1 MPIHYSKEEHIL
13 FEFLR
18 KVGESITKGTTKVF
32 LDKSVGSDIEHDL
45 TALLEQDSVDK
56 RLAVRVSFS
65 MGQFPG
71 KITSET
77 GVLVSVYTN
86 RGYLTSVK
94 LKHGEIG
101 CPVSYLDR
109 TEDKSDDPTR
119 YDWIDALI
127 VKLNEELSKQLRMD
141 MFMADAEILQGWVNR
156 L

>member
-13 FEFLR
+13 FAFLR
-18 KVGESITKGTTKVF
+18 KVGESIVKGTTKVF

-45 TALLEQDSVDK
+45 TARLEQDSADK

-71 KITSET
+71 EITSET
-77 GVLVSVYTN
+77 GVLVSVYTG
-86 RGYLTSVK
+86 RGYLTSLE
-94 LKHGEIG
+94 LKRGETG

-109 TEDKSDDPTR
+109 IEGKSDDPTR

-127 VKLNEELSKQLRMD
+127 AKLNDELSKQMNMS
-141 MFMADAEILQGWVNR
+141 MFMDDVEILQGWVNR

>member
-1 MPIHYSKEEHIL
+1 MPLRYSKEEHIL

-32 LDKSVGSDIEHDL
+32 LDKSVGSDDEHDL
-45 TALLEQDSVDK
+45 TARLEQDATDK

-65 MGQFPG
+65 MGQSPG
-71 KITSET
+71 EITSET
-77 GVLVSVYTN
+77 GVLVSVYTG
-86 RGYLTSVK
+86 RGYLTSLE
-94 LKHGEIG
+94 LKRGETG

-109 TEDKSDDPTR
+109 IEGKLDDPTR

-127 VKLNEELSKQLRMD
+127 AKLNEELDKQTRMD
-141 MFMADAEILQGWVNR
+141 MFMDDVKILQGWVNR